1 MNRLDAIDS
10 KSLRSDI
17 PTFRPGDELKVHVK
31 VIEGNK
37 SRVQVFQGVVIS
49 RSGAGVRE
57 SFTIRKI
64 SYGVGVERTF
74 PVHTPIIEKIEVV
87 RRGDVR
93 RAKLYYLRELR
104 GKASKIRERRGGN
117 FGPSETLVFETGEAE
132 EVTAE
137 ALAEVPAVEE
147 AVHVEAVEA
156 VEALESSE
164 ALEASESEKEKT
176 E

>member
-37 SRVQVFQGVVIS
+37 SSVQVFQGVVIS

-87 RRGDVR
+87 RKGESR
-93 RAKLYYLRELR
+93 RAKLYFLRNLT
-104 GKASKIRERRGGN
+104 GKATKIKERRGADGELTVEAQYVAAVA
-117 FGPSETLVFETGEAE
+117 ETAKVEIKAEPEVAAAE
-132 EVTAE
+132 ESTGDVKVVAAKTDSAE
-137 ALAEVPAVEE
+137 SKA
-147 AVHVEAVEA
+147 
-156 VEALESSE
+156 
-164 ALEASESEKEKT
+164 
-176 E
+176 

>member
-10 KSLRSDI
+10 RSLRSDI

-87 RRGDVR
+87 RKGESR
-93 RAKLYYLRELR
+93 RAKLYFLRNLT
-104 GKASKIRERRGGN
+104 GKATKIKERRGADGELTVEAQYVAAVA
-117 FGPSETLVFETGEAE
+117 ETAKVEIKAEPEVAAAEAASGEVKV
-132 EVTAE
+132 VTAKTDS
-137 ALAEVPAVEE
+137 AESKA
-147 AVHVEAVEA
+147 
-156 VEALESSE
+156 
-164 ALEASESEKEKT
+164 
-176 E
+176 

>member
-87 RRGDVR
+87 RKGESR
-93 RAKLYYLRELR
+93 RAKLYFLRNLT
-104 GKASKIRERRGGN
+104 GKATKIKERRGAD
-117 FGPSETLVFETGEAE
+117 GEL
-132 EVTAE
+132 T
-137 ALAEVPAVEE
+137 
-147 AVHVEAVEA
+147 VEAQ
-156 VEALESSE
+156 
-164 ALEASESEKEKT
+164 
-176 E
+176 

>member
-74 PVHTPIIEKIEVV
+74 PVHTPIIEKIEVGKV
-87 RRGDVR
+87 GDVR
-93 RAKLYYLRELR
+93 RAKLYYLRELSGR
-104 GKASKIRERRGGN
+104 AARI
-117 FGPSETLVFETGEAE
+117 
-132 EVTAE
+132 
-137 ALAEVPAVEE
+137 
-147 AVHVEAVEA
+147 
-156 VEALESSE
+156 
-164 ALEASESEKEKT
+164 KEKLPT
-176 E
+176 KAAPKEAAAQ

>member
-87 RRGDVR
+87 RKGESR
-93 RAKLYYLRELR
+93 RAKLYFLRNLT
-104 GKASKIRERRGGN
+104 GKATKIKERRGADGELTVEAQYVAAVA
-117 FGPSETLVFETGEAE
+117 ETAKVEIKAEPEVAAAE
-132 EVTAE
+132 ESTGDVKVVA
-137 ALAEVPAVEE
+137 A
-147 AVHVEAVEA
+147 
-156 VEALESSE
+156 
-164 ALEASESEKEKT
+164 KT
-176 E
+176 DSAKSKA

>member
-87 RRGDVR
+87 RKGESR
-93 RAKLYYLRELR
+93 RAKLYFLRNLT
-104 GKASKIRERRGGN
+104 GKATKIKERRGADGELTVEAQYVAAVA
-117 FGPSETLVFETGEAE
+117 ETAKVEIKAEPEVAAAE
-132 EVTAE
+132 EASGDVKVVTAKTDS
-137 ALAEVPAVEE
+137 AESKA
-147 AVHVEAVEA
+147 
-156 VEALESSE
+156 
-164 ALEASESEKEKT
+164 
-176 E
+176 

>member
-87 RRGDVR
+87 RKGESR
-93 RAKLYYLRELR
+93 RAKLYFLRNLT
-104 GKASKIRERRGGN
+104 GKATKIKERRGADGELTVEAQYVAAVA
-117 FGPSETLVFETGEAE
+117 ETAKVEIKAEPEVAAAE
-132 EVTAE
+132 ETTGDVKVVAAKTNSAE
-137 ALAEVPAVEE
+137 SKA
-147 AVHVEAVEA
+147 
-156 VEALESSE
+156 
-164 ALEASESEKEKT
+164 
-176 E
+176 

>member
-87 RRGDVR
+87 RKGESR
-93 RAKLYYLRELR
+93 RAKLYFLRNLT
-104 GKASKIRERRGGN
+104 GKATKIKERRGAD
-117 FGPSETLVFETGEAE
+117 GEL
-132 EVTAE
+132 T
-137 ALAEVPAVEE
+137 
-147 AVHVEAVEA
+147 VEAQYVAAVAETAKVEIKA
-156 VEALESSE
+156 EPEVAEIGRAHV
-164 ALEASESEKEKT
+164 
-176 E
+176 

>member
-87 RRGDVR
+87 RKGESR
-93 RAKLYYLRELR
+93 RAKLYFLRNLT
-104 GKASKIRERRGGN
+104 GKATKIKERRGADGELTVEAQYVAAVA
-117 FGPSETLVFETGEAE
+117 ETAKVEIKAEPEVAAAE
-132 EVTAE
+132 EASGDVKVVAAKTDSAE
-137 ALAEVPAVEE
+137 CNA
-147 AVHVEAVEA
+147 
-156 VEALESSE
+156 
-164 ALEASESEKEKT
+164 
-176 E
+176 

>member
-87 RRGDVR
+87 RKGESR
-93 RAKLYYLRELR
+93 RAKLYFLRNLT
-104 GKASKIRERRGGN
+104 GKATKIKERRGADGELTVEAQYVAAVA
-117 FGPSETLVFETGEAE
+117 ETAKVEIKAEPEVAAAE
-132 EVTAE
+132 ETSGDVKV
-137 ALAEVPAVEE
+137 VPAKTVS
-147 AVHVEAVEA
+147 A
-156 VEALESSE
+156 ESK
-164 ALEASESEKEKT
+164 A
-176 E
+176 

>member
-87 RRGDVR
+87 RKGESR
-93 RAKLYYLRELR
+93 RAKLYFLRNLT
-104 GKASKIRERRGGN
+104 GKATKIKERRGAD
-117 FGPSETLVFETGEAE
+117 GEL
-132 EVTAE
+132 T
-137 ALAEVPAVEE
+137 
-147 AVHVEAVEA
+147 VEAQYVAAVAETAKVEIKA
-156 VEALESSE
+156 EIGRAHV
-164 ALEASESEKEKT
+164 
-176 E
+176 

>member
-1 MNRLDAIDS
+1 MNLLDAIDS

-87 RRGDVR
+87 RKGESR
-93 RAKLYYLRELR
+93 RAKLYFLRNLT
-104 GKASKIRERRGGN
+104 GKATKIKERRGADGELTVEAQYVAAVA
-117 FGPSETLVFETGEAE
+117 ETAKVEIKAEPEVAAAE
-132 EVTAE
+132 ETTGDVKVVTAKKIGR
-137 ALAEVPAVEE
+137 A
-147 AVHVEAVEA
+147 HV
-156 VEALESSE
+156 
-164 ALEASESEKEKT
+164 
-176 E
+176 

>member
-87 RRGDVR
+87 RKGESR
-93 RAKLYYLRELR
+93 RAKLYFLRNLT
-104 GKASKIRERRGGN
+104 GKATKIKERRGAD
-117 FGPSETLVFETGEAE
+117 GEL
-132 EVTAE
+132 T
-137 ALAEVPAVEE
+137 
-147 AVHVEAVEA
+147 VEAQYVAAVAETAKVEIKA
-156 VEALESSE
+156 EPEVA
-164 ALEASESEKEKT
+164 ASEETTGDVKVVAAKT
-176 E
+176 NSAESKA

>member
-87 RRGDVR
+87 RKGESR
-93 RAKLYYLRELR
+93 RAKLYFLRNLT
-104 GKASKIRERRGGN
+104 GKATKIKERRGADGELTVEAQYVAAAA
-117 FGPSETLVFETGEAE
+117 ETAKVEIKAEPEVAAAE
-132 EVTAE
+132 ETTGDVKVVAAKTNSAE
-137 ALAEVPAVEE
+137 SKA
-147 AVHVEAVEA
+147 
-156 VEALESSE
+156 
-164 ALEASESEKEKT
+164 
-176 E
+176 